1 MRGVV
6 HMIAY
11 YGTEISPNQIQTE
24 EGFLI
29 CKNVPIART
38 GKQIYLRGELGLEG
52 DTEEPVEV
60 YRSEDEVF
68 SPAAMASFEGKP
80 ITDGHP
86 PEQVIPEN
94 FSAYSKGHIE
104 RVHRDGDFLVADL
117 YVNDPNLANDIQGHI
132 KRDVSCGYNCFYV
145 PMGKGY
151 KQEKIRGNHVA
162 VVPNGRAGHMVSIK
176 DNSPE
181 PTQTPKKG
189 GKKEMKKTGNILE
202 DFLNVFG
209 MATKDATPEAISD
222 MAKSTAAMIGSKE
235 EPKADDANDVMVERA
250 PKGDDLGTKLD
261 KLIEMMESVMEKNDR
276 EEKMER
282 KATGEDD
289 LHELIERM
297 AGGEETAREKEDAVT
312 IPMESMEDACR
323 NKDSI
328 VQILKTISPAVAAI
342 KDADDR
348 KKVTD
353 ALVSSI
359 RGNHRENQINGI
371 VSAAADS
378 ARNAKAISQEKV
390 IAEQQKAY
398 NARNPHKNND

>member
-1 MRGVV
+1 
-6 HMIAY
+6 
-11 YGTEISPNQIQTE
+11 
-24 EGFLI
+24 
-29 CKNVPIART
+29 
-38 GKQIYLRGELGLEG
+38 
-52 DTEEPVEV
+52 
-60 YRSEDEVF
+60 
-68 SPAAMASFEGKP
+68 
-80 ITDGHP
+80 
-86 PEQVIPEN
+86 
-94 FSAYSKGHIE
+94 
-104 RVHRDGDFLVADL
+104 
-117 YVNDPNLANDIQGHI
+117 
-132 KRDVSCGYNCFYV
+132 
-145 PMGKGY
+145 
-151 KQEKIRGNHVA
+151 
-162 VVPNGRAGHMVSIK
+162 
-176 DNSPE
+176 
-181 PTQTPKKG
+181 
-189 GKKEMKKTGNILE
+189 MKKTGNILE

-261 KLIEMMESVMEKNDR
+261 KLIEMMEPVMEKNDR

-312 IPMESMEDACR
+312 IPMESMEDACM

-328 VQILKTISPAVAAI
+328 VQILKTISPAVASI

-398 NARNPHKNND
+398 NARNPHKHND